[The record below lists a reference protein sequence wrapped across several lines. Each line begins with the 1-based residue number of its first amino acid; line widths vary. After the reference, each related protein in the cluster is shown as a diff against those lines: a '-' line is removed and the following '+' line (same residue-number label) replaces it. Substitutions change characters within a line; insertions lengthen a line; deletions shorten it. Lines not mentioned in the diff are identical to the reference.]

1 MMVHC
6 KTPRSKRSRLSRKKE
21 RERRKKSDAETLALV
36 DKQIEKWQRRLDKW
50 K

>member
-6 KTPRSKRSRLSRKKE
+6 KTPRSRRSRHSIKNEKQ
-21 RERRKKSDAETLALV
+21 RRKKSDAETLALV
-36 DKQIEKWQRRLDKW
+36 DKEIEKWQRRIDKW